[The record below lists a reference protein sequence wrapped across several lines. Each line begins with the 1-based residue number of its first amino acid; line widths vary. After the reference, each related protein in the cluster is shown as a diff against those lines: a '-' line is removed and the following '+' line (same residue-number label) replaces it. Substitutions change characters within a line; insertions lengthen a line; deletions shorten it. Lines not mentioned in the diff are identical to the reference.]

1 MSVLNPHVRTVQLV
15 KILLEAT
22 NVRVNVVMQTGT
34 VRQVS
39 CRVKLKIIVW
49 YHRWG
54 SFLSLDHILKKR
66 N

>member
-22 NVRVNVVMQTGT
+22 NARVNVAMQTRT

-39 CRVKLKIIVW
+39 RLVKLKIIVW
-49 YHRWG
+49 CHRWDP
-54 SFLSLDHILKKR
+54 FLSLDHILKKR